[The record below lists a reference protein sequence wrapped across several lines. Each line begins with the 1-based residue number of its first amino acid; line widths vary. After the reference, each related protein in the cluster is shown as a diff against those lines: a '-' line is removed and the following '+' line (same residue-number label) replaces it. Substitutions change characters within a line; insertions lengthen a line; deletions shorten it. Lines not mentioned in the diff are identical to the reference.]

1 MLSSSHARSV
11 PRGTGVTPFGDP
23 GITGCVLLPRAF
35 RSLPRPSS
43 PSGPT
48 GIRHKP
54 ILHLAILPFPRA
66 PSARVPSPSFPCH
79 VKEQIMEIRG
89 LEPLTLGLQSRC
101 SSQLS

>member
-79 VKEQIMEIRG
+79 VKEHTTLY
-89 LEPLTLGLQSRC
+89 LENQMQRERKDLN
-101 SSQLS
+101 